1 MRIVRT
7 LSFLLLIGICAFQLY
22 AQALGRARG
31 KVTDPDGK
39 PIEGAVITFEAIGDM
54 PHTLTTKT
62 DKKGEY
68 LHIGIPPGK
77 YKITPSK
84 DGYTPVNYA
93 FVNADVTLSDKP
105 LIANFTMASTAK
117 MTAAAGQQQQA
128 QQNPP
133 EDKLVEA
140 KQALALMDAG
150 KTDEAIDAFKKAI
163 EKNPESA
170 SLHYNLGVAYEK
182 KDKMA
187 DAQKEYQEAIRVN
200 PELGEAYQALGNS
213 YLTSGS
219 DTKLGNDEKTKDFT
233 MAADAFSKASN
244 LMPTSYPVFYNLG
257 VSYANM
263 NKYPDA
269 EAAFRK
275 AAAISPKEPIVHY
288 QLGMALFGQSKN
300 AEAKTEFQQ
309 YLTLNPNAADKQDVL
324 DLMQSLQ

>member
-1 MRIVRT
+1 MKIVRT
-7 LSFLLLIGICAFQLY
+7 FTLLLLVGFCASLLY

-39 PIEGAVITFEAIGDM
+39 GIEGVTITFEAIGDV

-77 YKITPSK
+77 YKITPSR
-84 DGYTPVNYA
+84 DGYTAVNYA
-93 FVNADVTLSDKP
+93 FVNADITLSDKP
-105 LIANFTMASTAK
+105 LIANFTMAST
-117 MTAAAGQQQQA
+117 TQAAAAKGEQQQQA
-128 QQNPP
+128 APQ
-133 EDKLVEA
+133 EDKLAEA

-170 SLHYNLGVAYEK
+170 SLHYDLGVAYEK
-182 KDKMA
+182 KDKVA

-200 PELGEAYQALGNS
+200 PQLGEAYQALGNS
-213 YLTSGS
+213 YLTSGT
-219 DTKLGNDEKTKDFT
+219 DTKLGSDEKTKDFG
-233 MAADAFSKASN
+233 MAADALSKAST
-244 LMPTSYPVFYNLG
+244 LMPASYPVFYNLG

-263 NKYPDA
+263 SKYPEA

-275 AAAISPKEPIVHY
+275 AAEISPKEPIVHY